1 MSTYSGLNELQ
12 LDALK
17 EIGNIGAG
25 NACTA
30 MSVLL
35 GCPVDMTI
43 PRIQLLDFDKTAF
56 TLGGADNL
64 VLGIQIDIT
73 GGLNGMMFHI
83 VQQPFAEKI
92 INTYY
97 VRQLN
102 SLREMDEMDM
112 SVLNEMGN
120 ITSGVYANSIATLT
134 GMLVNIT
141 APVQRC
147 NTVGE
152 ILQIPL
158 NYFSEIG
165 DKVLLVDEEFIIAG
179 TEITSN
185 MILLFE
191 NESLK
196 RLFEKL
202 GIDSVAEVEE

>member
-1 MSTYSGLNELQ
+1 METYDDLNERQ
-12 LDALK
+12 LDVLK

-30 MSVLL
+30 MSILL

-43 PRIQLLDFDKTAF
+43 PKIQLLDFDKTAL

-64 VLGIQIDIT
+64 VLGIQIGIT
-73 GGLNGMMFHI
+73 GNLNGMMFHI
-83 VQQPFAEKI
+83 IQKPFAEKI

-97 VRQLN
+97 AKELN
-102 SLREMDEMDM
+102 SLREMDEMDA

-141 APVQRC
+141 APEQRC

-152 ILQIPL
+152 LLQIPL

-165 DKVLLVDEEFIIAG
+165 DKVLLVDEQFIIAG
-179 TEITSN
+179 TEISSN

-191 NESLK
+191 NKSLK
-196 RLFEKL
+196 KLFAKL
-202 GIDSVAEVEE
+202 GIDSKSEVEE